1 MKKLHAL
8 ISALVVGC
16 FAAVAIPAAKAVPI
30 NGTITFSPPD
40 PNTFGSVTTVA
51 GTTTVAFPTPMLVQT
66 TVGDYNAVPLLTP
79 ATFTNFSFTGSGA
92 ASTLVGAPITVWTVG
107 GFSFQLTSL
116 LSTTVTPG
124 VFSILGTGIASGAG
138 FQDTA
143 GVFSLSGTGNQ
154 PSFTFQASTTASGVA
169 VPDGG
174 ATVAL
179 LGLTLVGLEAMRR
192 KLVLA

>member
-1 MKKLHAL
+1 MNRFNTLLAAL
-8 ISALVVGC
+8 GIAC
-16 FAAVAIPAAKAVPI
+16 FAWTATPSANAIPI

-40 PNTFGSVTTVA
+40 PNTFGTVTTSG
-51 GTTTVAFPTPMLVQT
+51 GTTSVVFPTPMLVQT

-116 LSTTVTPG
+116 LSTTVSPG
-124 VFSILGTGIASGAG
+124 VFSILGNGIANGPG
-138 FQDTA
+138 FQATA

-154 PSFTFQASTTASGVA
+154 PTFTFQASTTASGVA

-174 ATVAL
+174 TTVAL
-179 LGLTLVGLEAMRR
+179 LGLTLVGLEGMRR
-192 KLVLA
+192 KFMLA

>member
-1 MKKLHAL
+1 MKQLHAL

-116 LSTTVTPG
+116 LSTTVSPG
-124 VFSILGTGIASGAG
+124 VFSILGSGIASGAG

-143 GVFSLSGTGNQ
+143 GVFSLSGTGTQ

>member
-1 MKKLHAL
+1 MKQLHAL

-116 LSTTVTPG
+116 LTTTVSPG

-174 ATVAL
+174 TTVAL
-179 LGLTLVGLEAMRR
+179 LGLTLVGLEGMRR
-192 KLVLA
+192 KFMLA